1 MMTFLVTSLI
11 RRYSLDG
18 YGFCS
23 ETQQINY
30 ISVLYKCDDLRAFN
44 KFVSKYF
51 FLILLIHDY

>member
-11 RRYSLDG
+11 RRYSLDS

-30 ISVLYKCDDLRAFN
+30 ISVLGKYGDLRGFQ
-44 KFVSKYF
+44 
-51 FLILLIHDY
+51 